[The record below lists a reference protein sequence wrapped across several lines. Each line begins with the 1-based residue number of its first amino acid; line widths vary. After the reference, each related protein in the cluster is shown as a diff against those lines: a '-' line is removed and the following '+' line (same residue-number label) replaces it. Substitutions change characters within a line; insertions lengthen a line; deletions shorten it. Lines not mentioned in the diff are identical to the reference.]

1 MGQVNTPIMSGVLR
15 VSSRNRLKGV
25 RAPVFV
31 LVVGGGLDECDR
43 WPTFASDYFDDVSNA
58 CPVTYVR

>member
-31 LVVGGGLDECDR
+31 LVVGGGLD
-43 WPTFASDYFDDVSNA
+43 
-58 CPVTYVR
+58 